1 MAAKGIR
8 FRNTLALKLTLVIEA
23 ILVLAIVT
31 VTAVH
36 LQRQLA
42 RMNLTVAL
50 TQRAFTTLEP
60 AAFELWLKE
69 IYRLRLN

>member
-31 VTAVH
+31 VTA
-36 LQRQLA
+36 
-42 RMNLTVAL
+42 
-50 TQRAFTTLEP
+50 AFWHTSTK
-60 AAFELWLKE
+60 AT
-69 IYRLRLN
+69 RLLILSWYAPGTR